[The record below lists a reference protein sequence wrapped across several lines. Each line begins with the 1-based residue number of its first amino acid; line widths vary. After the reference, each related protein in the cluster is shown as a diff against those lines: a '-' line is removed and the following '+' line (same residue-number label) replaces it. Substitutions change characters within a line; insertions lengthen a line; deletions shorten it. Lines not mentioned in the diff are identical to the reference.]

1 MCTRA
6 GIPLKPVI
14 YVVDDDDGV
23 RRALATLLRTIG
35 YSTVVFASPTEF
47 LTQYDPDRPSCLL
60 LDVHMPGM
68 SGLEVQQQLIRSGSM
83 LPVILMT
90 GHGNVPMAVQAMK
103 NGAVGF
109 LQKPF
114 NKDELLDQIRPALQV
129 DAQNRRTFPPTSMG
143 QFCVTDALS

>member
-1 MCTRA
+1 MCARA

-14 YVVDDDDGV
+14 YVVDDDEGV
-23 RRALATLLRTIG
+23 RRALSTLLRTIG

-47 LTQYDPDRPSCLL
+47 LSQYDPDRPSCLL

-83 LPVILMT
+83 LPVIFMT
-90 GHGNVPMAVQAMK
+90 GHGDVPMAVRAMR

-109 LQKPF
+109 LEKPF
-114 NKDELLDQIRPALQV
+114 THDELLKLIRLHCTWVP
-129 DAQNRRTFPPTSMG
+129 RTELSPPTSMEP
-143 QFCVTDALS
+143 LLRH